1 MISAIFKREFAGYFR
16 TPVAYVFLVVF
27 LVASSGL
34 GFFVGRF
41 FSTNSASLEP
51 FFWFQPWVFLFLV
64 PAVGMRLWAEERRS
78 GTIELLFTLPTTP
91 VQAVLGK
98 FLAGWCF
105 LALAIA
111 LTFPL
116 ALTVGY
122 LGSPDWGV
130 LVAGYVASVLLAGTC
145 LAIASLMSALT
156 KNQVIA
162 FVLGASVCLG
172 FVLVG
177 FSLFSDLLNGW
188 GLPVPLVNAVANFGF
203 YPHFES
209 VVHGLVDLGAVVY
222 FLSLSGFALF
232 LNVVVLERRSG
243 GKAVAVVLLFA
254 ALVLVNYLAG
264 AARLRLDLTADRT
277 YTLSAGTRTLLSK
290 IEEPITLHL
299 YFSRSLRDNPRIS
312 SIKNYATRVEEL
324 LRQYAS
330 ASGGRIKV
338 VVTDPKP
345 DTPEEEAATR
355 ARITGQPLGDGTQLF
370 LGLVATQADQE
381 KSIAFLAPDREP
393 YLEYDLSKLVH
404 SVQLVSK
411 PKLGLLS
418 GLPLRAPA
426 FSMPGSQP
434 EQGQVVAQEWEQN
447 FEIVEIQPSAT
458 ELPAGLDA
466 LAVVHPQAVS
476 DRLQFAIDQFVLAG
490 KPLFLAVD
498 PSSRHMAAQ
507 SRQMAM
513 YGAQPQNTASD
524 LPRLLAAWGVAFDS
538 KRIVGDL
545 DLAYLAQT
553 QDGTVSMP
561 AWLGLQSPN
570 FGKGFLPADGIKD
583 LLLLEAG
590 SFALNPPAGLTATPV
605 LQTGTRSGEF
615 DAFMMQFGQGAD
627 IARQLKPDG
636 KPRVLA
642 VLLRGTFKTAFPE
655 GAPKP
660 AESPKPGD
668 KTPEPTSGTS
678 APKPETED
686 FRPETQN
693 PKPETVSPAPAAL
706 AASAQPGTVFL
717 IADTDWLLDES
728 SLDQRY
734 LQAGIA
740 YPINDNLAFG
750 TNVVDFLGGSRDLI
764 NLRGKGTSQRPFEVI
779 RRMQLTAQAAYQ
791 DRLDELDARLQ
802 SVQQRLTELLQDQK
816 GQTRLVATPQMQAE
830 IEQFRVEEAKMK
842 SERRQISLS
851 LREGIERLQNTL
863 IALNL
868 LVVPGCVAV
877 AGIWFFRRRTRRQ
890 RA

>member
-130 LVAGYVASVLLAGTC
+130 LAAGYVASVLLAGTC
-145 LAIASLMSALT
+145 LAVASLMSALT

-209 VVHGLVDLGAVVY
+209 VVRGLVDLGAVVY

-232 LNVVVLERRSG
+232 LNVVILERRSG
-243 GKAVAVVLLFA
+243 GKTVAVVLLLA

-277 YTLSAGTRTLLSK
+277 YTLSTGTRTLLSK

-312 SIKNYATRVEEL
+312 YIKNYATRVEEL

-355 ARITGQPLGDGTQLF
+355 ARITGQPLGDGTKLF

-426 FSMPGSQP
+426 FSMPGMQR

-447 FEIVEIQPSAT
+447 FEIVEIQPTAT

-466 LAVVHPQAVS
+466 LAVVHPQGVT
-476 DRLQFAIDQFVLAG
+476 DQLQFAIDQFVLAG

-513 YGAQPQNTASD
+513 YGAQTQNTASD
-524 LPRLLAAWGVAFDS
+524 LPRLLAAWGVTFDS

-561 AWLGLQSPN
+561 AWLGLQSAN

-605 LQTGTRSGEF
+605 LQTGARSGEF

-642 VLLRGTFKTAFPE
+642 ALLRGTFKTAFPD

-668 KTPEPTSGTS
+668 KTPAE
-678 APKPETED
+678 PKPV
-686 FRPETQN
+686 PA
-693 PKPETVSPAPAAL
+693 APADIL
-706 AASAQPGTVFL
+706 KESKQPGTVFL

-779 RRMQLTAQAAYQ
+779 RRMELAAQVAYQ

-842 SERRQISLS
+842 SERRQIRLS

>member
-1 MISAIFKREFAGYFR
+1 MITAIFKREFAGYFR

-41 FSTNSASLEP
+41 FGTNSASLEP

-116 ALTVGY
+116 VLTVGY

-130 LVAGYVASVLLAGTC
+130 LAAGYVASVLLAGTC
-145 LAIASLMSALT
+145 LAVASLMSALT

-162 FVLGASVCLG
+162 FVLGAAVCLG

-209 VVHGLVDLGAVVY
+209 IVRGLVDLRSIVY
-222 FLSLSGFALF
+222 FLSLAGFALY
-232 LNVVVLERRSG
+232 LNVVALERRTG
-243 GKAVAVVLLFA
+243 GKTVAVALLFA

-277 YTLSAGTRTLLSK
+277 YTLSAGTRTLLAK

-312 SIKNYATRVEEL
+312 YIKNYATRVEEL

-355 ARITGQPLGDGTQLF
+355 ARITGQPLGDGTKLF

-426 FSMPGSQP
+426 FSMPGMQR

-447 FEIVEIQPSAT
+447 FEIVEIQPTAT

-466 LAVVHPQAVS
+466 LAVVHPQNVS
-476 DRLQFAIDQFVLAG
+476 DTLQFAIDQFVLAG

-507 SRQMAM
+507 SRQMGM

-561 AWLGLQSPN
+561 AWLGLQSAN
-570 FGKGFLPADGIKD
+570 FGKDFLPADGIKD

-590 SFALNPPAGLTATPV
+590 SFALNPPAGLVATPV

-642 VLLRGTFKTAFPE
+642 ALLRGTFKTAFPE

-668 KTPEPTSGTS
+668 KTPETGNEKTEALS
-678 APKPETED
+678 AAPGASVPKPET
-686 FRPETQN
+686 QN
-693 PKPETVSPAPAAL
+693 SNPASPAAL

-764 NLRGKGTSQRPFEVI
+764 NLRGKGTAQRPFEVI
-779 RRMQLTAQAAYQ
+779 RRMELAAQAAYQ

-802 SVQQRLTELLQDQK
+802 SVQQRLTELLQNQK
-816 GQTRLVATPQMQAE
+816 GQTRLVATPEMQAE

-842 SERRQISLS
+842 SERRQIRLS

-868 LVVPGCVAV
+868 LVVPGCVAA